1 MKNQGDKKQSWE
13 EKRVQ
18 YIDGLKKPSEA
29 QQLLAILFKKAERTE
44 AESKKLAALVKAE
57 KANDRALTANA
68 AITKMMNSTK
78 DDERRARTHRLVQQG
93 ILFDLV
99 GLDTRSRGEMLG
111 ALIAAVAS
119 AKSNPEHWASWKA
132 KGDALLAEKGTA
144 ANGNG
149 KA

>member
-1 MKNQGDKKQSWE
+1 MQNQNDKKQSWE

-29 QQLLAILFKKAERTE
+29 QQLLAILFKKTDRTE
-44 AESKKLAALVKAE
+44 VENKKLAALIKAE
-57 KANDRALTANA
+57 KATERALNANA
-68 AITKMMNSTK
+68 TITKMMNCEK
-78 DDERRARTHRLVQQG
+78 EEARRTRTHRLVQQG

-119 AKSNPEHWASWKA
+119 AKGNPEHWASWKA
-132 KGDALLAEKGTA
+132 KGDALLAEKDSSE
-144 ANGNG
+144 
-149 KA
+149 

>member
-1 MKNQGDKKQSWE
+1 MQNQSDKKQSWE

-29 QQLLAILFKKAERTE
+29 QQLLAILFKKTNRTE
-44 AESKKLAALVKAE
+44 AEGKKLAALVKAE
-57 KANDRALTANA
+57 KATERALNANA
-68 AITKMMNSTK
+68 TITKMMNGEK
-78 DDERRARTHRLVQQG
+78 EEARRARTHRLVQQG

-119 AKSNPEHWASWKA
+119 AKANPEHWASWKA
-132 KGDALLAEKGTA
+132 KGDAMLAEKDNS
-144 ANGNG
+144 ANT
-149 KA
+149 

>member
-1 MKNQGDKKQSWE
+1 MQNQNDKKQSWE

-29 QQLLAILFKKAERTE
+29 QQLLAILFKKIDRTE

-57 KANDRALTANA
+57 KANERALNANA
-68 AITKMMNSTK
+68 TITKMMNGEK
-78 DDERRARTHRLVQQG
+78 EEARRARTHRLVQQG

-111 ALIAAVAS
+111 ALIAAAAS
-119 AKSNPEHWASWKA
+119 VKTNPEHWASWKV
-132 KGDALLAEKGTA
+132 KGDALLAEKDNSSNT
-144 ANGNG
+144 
-149 KA
+149 

>member
-1 MKNQGDKKQSWE
+1 MQNQNDKKQSWE

-29 QQLLAILFKKAERTE
+29 QQLLAILFKKTDRTE
-44 AESKKLAALVKAE
+44 VESKKLATLIKAE
-57 KANDRALTANA
+57 KATERALNANA
-68 AITKMMNSTK
+68 TITKMMNGEK
-78 DDERRARTHRLVQQG
+78 EEARRARTHRLVQQG

-119 AKSNPEHWASWKA
+119 AKANPEHWASWKV
-132 KGDALLAEKGTA
+132 KGDALLAEKDNST
-144 ANGNG
+144 NTQ
-149 KA
+149 

>member
-1 MKNQGDKKQSWE
+1 MQNQNDKKQSWE

-29 QQLLAILFKKAERTE
+29 QQLLAILFKKTDRTE
-44 AESKKLAALVKAE
+44 VESKKLAALIKAE
-57 KANDRALTANA
+57 KATERALNANTT
-68 AITKMMNSTK
+68 ITKMMNGEK
-78 DDERRARTHRLVQQG
+78 EEARRARTHRLVQQG

-119 AKSNPEHWASWKA
+119 AKANPEHWASWKV
-132 KGDALLAEKGTA
+132 KGDALLAEKDNST
-144 ANGNG
+144 NTQ
-149 KA
+149 

>member
-1 MKNQGDKKQSWE
+1 MQHREEQKQSWE

-29 QQLLAILFKKAERTE
+29 QQLLAILFKKADRTE
-44 AESKKLAALVKAE
+44 TESKKLAALIKAE

-68 AITKMMNSTK
+68 AITKMMNSAK
-78 DDERRARTHRLVQQG
+78 DDERRARTHRLVEQG

-132 KGDALLAEKGTA
+132 KGDALLADKEAKT
-144 ANGNG
+144 
-149 KA
+149 K

>member
-1 MKNQGDKKQSWE
+1 MQNQSDKKQSWE

-29 QQLLAILFKKAERTE
+29 QQLLAILFKKTNRTE
-44 AESKKLAALVKAE
+44 VEGKKLAALVKAE
-57 KANDRALTANA
+57 KATERALNANA
-68 AITKMMNSTK
+68 TITKMMNGEK
-78 DDERRARTHRLVQQG
+78 EEARRARTHRLVQQG

-119 AKSNPEHWASWKA
+119 AKANPEHWASWKA
-132 KGDALLAEKGTA
+132 KGDAMLAEKDNS
-144 ANGNG
+144 ANT
-149 KA
+149 

>member
-1 MKNQGDKKQSWE
+1 MQNQGEQKQSWE

-29 QQLLAILFKKAERTE
+29 QQLLAILFKKTDRTE
-44 AESKKLAALVKAE
+44 EESKKLGALIKAE
-57 KANDRALTANA
+57 KATVRALDANA
-68 AITKMMNSTK
+68 AITKMMNSAK
-78 DDERRARTHRLVQQG
+78 DDERRARTHRLIEQG

-132 KGDALLAEKGTA
+132 KGDAMLAEKGKA
-144 ANGNG
+144 A
-149 KA
+149 KYE